1 MKLFHLLTLLALV
14 SLVSCATAPKINR
27 MPVSGGEVVTIAN
40 RGISVALPTGW
51 RLTTSQP
58 ADTLFLAD
66 ADGGALRFALVSPSG
81 KPKDIN
87 VASASFQNGVK
98 GALAE
103 NGFTKVTRAELINVS
118 GVNAYLCAASTKSES
133 VMQVH
138 LIHRGKALLLVFYS
152 KKTPVTQVASIKAI
166 LNSFQV
172 R

>member
-1 MKLFHLLTLLALV
+1 MTLLRLLTLLALV
-14 SLVSCATAPKINR
+14 SLVSCASSAKINR
-27 MPVSGGEVVTIAN
+27 MPVSGGEVVTIPS

-81 KPKDIN
+81 KAQDLN
-87 VASASFQNGVK
+87 VAGTSFQKGVK

-103 NGFTKVTRAELINVS
+103 NGFTKITRSELVNVS
-118 GVNAYLCAASTKSES
+118 GVNAFVCAASAKSES

-138 LIHRGKALLLVFYS
+138 LVHRRKPLLLVFYS
-152 KKTPVTQVASIKAI
+152 KKSPVTQVASIKAI
-166 LNSFQV
+166 FNSFQV